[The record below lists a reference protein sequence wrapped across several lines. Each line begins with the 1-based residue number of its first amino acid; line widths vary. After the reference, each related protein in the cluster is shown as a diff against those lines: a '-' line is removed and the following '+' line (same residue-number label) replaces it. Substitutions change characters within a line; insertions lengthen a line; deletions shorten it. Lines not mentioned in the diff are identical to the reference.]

1 MRMDSSLPQQ
11 PAGAW
16 ALASAAARLYTA
28 ALPAVLPIAIPAAL
42 AATIPEFLQPG
53 GEADE
58 VVTALTPGTALAT
71 LAAFVVYGWLAVAVQ
86 HRVHSYAQGGGSTAE
101 SLRAALGRLLP
112 LIGASLLAGIA
123 VGAPFGVAA
132 GIGVWAWQGGSY
144 SLVVSVVLA
153 ALVALSWISVRL
165 ALVTAEVVLRPAGP
179 VASLRS
185 SWRLTRGFFWHI
197 GMVYGVLLLM
207 MIAVFLVAGIVT
219 AVLTVLAP
227 ALAVFLS
234 SIVSVVLLLVFLL
247 PLGAAVVV
255 VVWYDLRL
263 RAGELP
269 GTD

>member
-1 MRMDSSLPQQ
+1 MSYRLPQD
-11 PAGAW
+11 PVSAW
-16 ALASAAARLYTA
+16 SVASAAARLYTA

-53 GEADE
+53 AEADG
-58 VVTALTPGTALAT
+58 VLTALTPGTAVAT

-86 HRVHSYAQGGGSTAE
+86 HRVHSCAQGGGSTAE

-123 VGAPFGVAA
+123 VGAPFGAVV
-132 GIGVWAWQGGSY
+132 GIGVWSWQAGSY
-144 SLVVSVVLA
+144 SLAVSLMLA

-165 ALVTAEVVLRPAGP
+165 AVVTAEVVLRPAGP

-185 SWRLTRGFFWHI
+185 SWQLTRGLFWHI

-234 SIVSVVLLLVFLL
+234 SIVSVVLLSVFLL

-255 VVWYDLRL
+255 ALWSDLRL
-263 RAGELP
+263 RAGEA
-269 GTD
+269 GIAA